1 MAELRQLMH
10 FLELAQQ
17 KNFKDAAKK
26 LNLSQSALSRS
37 IQQLEKLLGVKLFT
51 RSVKKTTLTAYGE
64 ALLPRAVNVINSLN
78 DVHQVLDNLKEL
90 KAGEFSVGFGAAY
103 AELMAARSIGYF
115 STQYPGVNI
124 YTMLGRFTDLVEHLN
139 SGEIDLLIGE
149 TSTLS
154 PVKNY
159 KIVSLK
165 RRAGIYC
172 CRANHPIFKSKT
184 IDYSIISKYPFVTC
198 QLPHRFLPHIKKLG
212 EEVRIDK
219 QTFVYSNI
227 VCDSLSICKQISTQ
241 SNAICLIPEGIITS
255 ELKNGELCTIDYKHE
270 QLTTQAGIVHLAN
283 RDPSPAVERYIEIVR
298 ELDEQ
303 L

>member
-1 MAELRQLMH
+1 MAELRQLVH
-10 FLELAQQ
+10 FIELAKQ
-17 KNFKDAAKK
+17 KNFRDAAKK

-64 ALLPRAVNVINSLN
+64 ALLPRAVNMINSLN
-78 DVHQVLDNLKEL
+78 DVHQMLDNLKGLE
-90 KAGEFSVGFGAAY
+90 AGEFRVGFGAAY

-115 STQYPGVNI
+115 STRYPGVNI
-124 YTMLGRFTDLVEHLN
+124 HIELGRFTELVEHLN

-149 TSTLS
+149 TSTLV
-154 PVKNY
+154 PVENY
-159 KIVSLK
+159 KIVPLK
-165 RRAGIYC
+165 RRTAIYC
-172 CRANHPIFKSKT
+172 CRVNHPILKFKR
-184 IDYSIISKYPFVTC
+184 IDYNNISKYPFVTC
-198 QLPHRFLPHIKKLG
+198 QLPQRFLPHIKKLG

-227 VCDSLSICKQISTQ
+227 VCDSFSICKQISIQ
-241 SNAICLIPEGIITS
+241 SDAICLIPEGLITS
-255 ELKNGELCTIDYKHE
+255 EMENGELCTIDYKHE
-270 QLTTQAGIVHLAN
+270 QITTQAGIVHLAS
-283 RDPSPAVERYIEIVR
+283 RDPSPAMERYIEIVR